1 MTEAKPF
8 PDRLTL
14 AGMARIRAEYE
25 AAAAARRALLAR
37 DAPWWMRALAW
48 LPNPQRPLQ
57 DWVAT
62 EKAKRMSSR
71 I

>member
-14 AGMARIRAEYE
+14 AGKVRIRAEYE

-48 LPNPQRPLQ
+48 LPNPRKPLD
-57 DWVAT
+57 DWIAAT
-62 EKAKRMSSR
+62 KRR
-71 I
+71 G